1 MKDHKG
7 RIHLFEVKSVNRLSS
22 STIDSSEYEEKVRQ
36 LKDCYRACSKK
47 LDGYI
52 FYLPLLKD
60 DTWQITR
67 FLNGE
72 EDMLTEQTFR
82 ESLE

>member
-1 MKDHKG
+1 MTTAISMVHAG
-7 RIHLFEVKSVNRLSS
+7 N
-22 STIDSSEYEEKVRQ
+22 EYEDKVRQ

-47 LDGYI
+47 LDGYNI

-67 FLNGE
+67 FRNGE
-72 EDMLTEQTFR
+72 EDMLTEESFRQT
-82 ESLE
+82 LE